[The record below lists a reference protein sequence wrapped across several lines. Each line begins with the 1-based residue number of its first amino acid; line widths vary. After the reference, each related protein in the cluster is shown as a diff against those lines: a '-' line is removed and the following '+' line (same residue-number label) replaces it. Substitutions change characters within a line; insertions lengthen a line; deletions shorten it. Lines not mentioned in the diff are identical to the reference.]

1 MNKKAIFITL
11 YLAVACFVAIGTYAL
26 IDSEVQKRQVATTEA
41 TTEAYISE
49 EGDQVGLID
58 SIDSHVANQ
67 KEDGTTEYMA
77 DQLSP
82 DFECYDS
89 NDPDNPEAVVWYT
102 PTTKAT
108 TEEPKEDKTEATTQ
122 APAGGSTTAP
132 TTAAPTTEAPAT
144 EAPATEAPATEA
156 PATEA
161 PATEAP
167 ATEAPA
173 TEAPA
178 TEAPATEAP
187 AEPTPEAPAE

>member
-11 YLAVACFVAIGTYAL
+11 YLAVACFVAIGTYVL
-26 IDSEVQKRQVATTEA
+26 IDSEVKKRQVETTEA
-41 TTEAYISE
+41 TTEAYVTE
-49 EGDQVGLID
+49 DGDQVGLID

-89 NDPDNPEAVVWYT
+89 DNPDNPEAVVWYT

-108 TEEPKEDKTEATTQ
+108 TEEPKDDETEATTTAPAGGTTQAPATTQ
-122 APAGGSTTAP
+122 APPSTQAP
-132 TTAAPTTEAPAT
+132 ATEAPATEAPVTEAPAT

-156 PATEA
+156 PA
-161 PATEAP
+161 P
-167 ATEAPA
+167 
-173 TEAPA
+173 
-178 TEAPATEAP
+178 EAP
-187 AEPTPEAPAE
+187 AEPAPEAPAE

>member
-41 TTEAYISE
+41 TTEAYVSE
-49 EGDQVGLID
+49 DGDQVGLID

-89 NDPDNPEAVVWYT
+89 DNPDNPEAVVWYT

-108 TEEPKEDKTEATTQ
+108 TEEPKDDKTEATTQ
-122 APAGGSTTAP
+122 APAGGSTTAV
-132 TTAAPTTEAPAT
+132 PTTEAPAT

-167 ATEAPA
+167 APEAPVDPAPEAPA
-173 TEAPA
+173 P
-178 TEAPATEAP
+178 EAP
-187 AEPTPEAPAE
+187 AEPTPETPAE